1 MLYGLALG
9 TLGITLSHA
18 QTQTPTVRT
27 TSAGVIIDVT
37 VLDKDGRPVIDL
49 KPEDF
54 EVTEDGKSQK
64 LLSATLMQGG
74 VPKRLDVG
82 STSTTT
88 ASLQDPGAGPAAM
101 PPGPV
106 AVTPTVTAILFN
118 NLTGDTRKLA
128 CRAAAAFVSTLASA
142 NEYGGVFVAGLG
154 LTTVQRFTNQTPA
167 LRAAI
172 DRIETTAPNNM
183 SLDAERQ
190 ARSSRTQGLD
200 PSEPTTAGAEYGQGY
215 TTVAEREKR
224 LNQAGAEGKLVEME
238 LRMAEGYNRF
248 LAEYEGEAALSGL
261 RAAIA
266 GLSVAPG
273 RKSILYFVEELP
285 VTARLKSRF
294 DALIGEANRANITI
308 YPVDASGLRIHSK
321 EAEVGRNVGLS
332 GAQGVGDA
340 RRPDGPYTKDLEKQE
355 EMLSSRPATVLGR
368 LAGETGGFLIDNTN
382 DLSKGVARMQIER
395 NTYYLLGYQPINAAQ
410 DGKFRKVSVKVK
422 RDKYTTVRAR
432 SGYTAASR

>member
-1 MLYGLALG
+1 MKH
-9 TLGITLSHA
+9 TITLLLVVVTFLP
-18 QTQTPTVRT
+18 TQAPQQTVRT
-27 TSAGVIIDVT
+27 STSGVVIDVT
-37 VLDKDGRPVIDL
+37 VLDKDGRPVTDL

-74 VPKRLDVG
+74 VSKMLDVA
-82 STSTTT
+82 SSSATT
-88 ASLQDPGAGPAAM
+88 ASPQDPGAGPAAT
-101 PPGPV
+101 GPV

-118 NLTGDTRKLA
+118 NLTGDTRKFA
-128 CRAAAAFVSTLASA
+128 CRAAAAFVSTLATA
-142 NEYGGVFVAGLG
+142 NEYGGIFVAGLG

-172 DRIETTAPNNM
+172 DRIEMMAPNNM

-190 ARSSRTQGLD
+190 SRSSRTQGLD
-200 PSEPTTAGAEYGQGY
+200 PSEPTTAGAEFGQGY

-261 RAAIA
+261 RAAIV
-266 GLSVAPG
+266 GLSAAPG

-285 VTARLKSRF
+285 VTSRLKSRF

-308 YPVDASGLRIHSK
+308 YPVDATGLRVHSK
-321 EAEVGRNVGLS
+321 DAEVGRNVGLS

-340 RRPDGPYTKDLEKQE
+340 RRPDGPMTKDLEKQE
-355 EMLSSRPATVLGR
+355 EMLSSRPAAVLGR
-368 LAGETGGFLIDNTN
+368 LASETGGFLIDNTN
-382 DLSKGVARMQIER
+382 DLSKGVARMQMER
-395 NTYYLLGYQPINAAQ
+395 NTYYLLGYQPTNAAQ

-422 RDKYTTVRAR
+422 RGKYTVRAR